1 MPLAAVSSDPE
12 EMLGHGH
19 PLEPELTFPLSPP
32 AGGGVH
38 SWHTRGPRRHLRLG
52 TQQVQLSQGLELLV
66 MLMQGTAKLGVA
78 GVYWGPASNRC
89 FANMISFDPHKTP

>member
-32 AGGGVH
+32 AGGGGALLA
-38 SWHTRGPRRHLRLG
+38 HTWAPEASSLG
-52 TQQVQLSQGLELLV
+52 NSA
-66 MLMQGTAKLGVA
+66 GTAQPGPGAAGDADAGAGEVGGSWCLLGA
-78 GVYWGPASNRC
+78 C
-89 FANMISFDPHKTP
+89 Q